1 MNDLIHHV
9 ANVCRV
15 RSAFAQDFSE
25 GVSAKN
31 PALTIGDFGVGRGRS
46 GFGQVEHESCPSRGS
61 MSLGQT
67 RAQLGRCA
75 FGGGLRNRHSLSGRG
90 LYGLLLVQRDCVTQW
105 PKLRLSGGF

>member
-1 MNDLIHHV
+1 
-9 ANVCRV
+9 
-15 RSAFAQDFSE
+15 
-25 GVSAKN
+25 
-31 PALTIGDFGVGRGRS
+31 
-46 GFGQVEHESCPSRGS
+46 